1 MTGSLQVN
9 PGELRSAGST
19 FTGVGDKLA
28 ALDPGTALADAAAG
42 VPGLKTAGACLTA
55 KDSVTQQMTAIATA
69 ARTYGG
75 NLKSAADKYESTDQ
89 ASGSNIAGVPMPAP
103 GG

>member
-9 PGELRSAGST
+9 PGELRSAGTS
-19 FTGVGDKLA
+19 FTGVADKLVS
-28 ALDPGTALADAAAG
+28 LDPGTPLADAAAA

-55 KDSVTQQMTAIATA
+55 KESVAQQMIAITSA
-69 ARTYGG
+69 ARTFGG
-75 NLKSAADKYESTDQ
+75 NLTSAADKYESTDQ
-89 ASGSNIAGVPMPAP
+89 ASGGNIAGVPMPAP

>member
-19 FTGVGDKLA
+19 FTGVADRLA
-28 ALDPGTALADAAAG
+28 ALDPGTPLADAAAA
-42 VPGLKTAGACLTA
+42 VPGLKTAGACMTA
-55 KDSVTQQMTAIATA
+55 KESVAQQMIAVASA
-69 ARTYGG
+69 ARTYGT
-75 NLKSAADKYESTDQ
+75 NLASAADKYEGTDQ
-89 ASGSNIAGVPMPAP
+89 ASGNKIAGVPMPAP

>member
-9 PGELRSAGST
+9 PGELRSAGSA
-19 FTGVGDKLA
+19 FTGVADRLA
-28 ALDPGTALADAAAG
+28 ALDSGAALSDAAAA

-55 KDSVTQQMTAIATA
+55 KESVAQQMIAIASA
-69 ARTYGG
+69 ARTYGT
-75 NLKSAADKYESTDQ
+75 NLTAAADKYEGTDQ
-89 ASGSNIAGVPMPAP
+89 ASGKNIAGVPMP

>member
-9 PGELRSAGST
+9 PGELRSTGSA
-19 FTGVGDKLA
+19 FTGVADKLA
-28 ALDPGTALADAAAG
+28 SLDPGTALADAAAA

-55 KDSVTQQMTAIATA
+55 KESVAQQMIAITSA

-75 NLKSAADKYESTDQ
+75 NLTSAADKYESTDQ
-89 ASGSNIAGVPMPAP
+89 ASGGNIAGVPMP